1 MYADFRPSYTKLS
14 YFKTNFPTVPVLA
27 LTATAT
33 ARVQHDVVAQ
43 LGLRSC
49 LLFRSSFN
57 RSNLRYE
64 VRKKPKGVKTVEEMG
79 DLLLSKFS
87 TKLGTKRKLQC
98 GIIYCATIKK
108 CEDVAEQ
115 LENFLQS
122 RLGRGDG
129 RKRVKH
135 YHGKLSSEE
144 REQVQSEWTNGDVPV
159 IVATLAFGMGI
170 NKADVRFVIHFCVPK
185 SLEGYLQ
192 ESGRAGRDGLTA
204 HCIVY
209 YSRADVLTHKFMI
222 DKSREEAKSNFGGS
236 SSYETQYMNNIES
249 LNAMSAYCEETC
261 TCRRS
266 MLLQHFGEDFDV
278 KECRGSCDNCRM
290 NQKSQVVQQD
300 VTKPALLLIEVVRSS
315 SNSLSMS
322 LLTAVFRGA
331 STAAVKSRGLHQNSN
346 FGVGKSL
353 KIPIAKVESIVRKLI
368 NMVCHALVSIELYLI
383 SRVFTTHLMFQGI
396 LFEKTV
402 KPADYMA
409 ITAVLT
415 VNESKAA
422 LLQSGAARV
431 HLSERLTQKSNAT
444 GQPNQP
450 QSERRD
456 KEDLNTESSRP
467 KKRKVED
474 KQVAQ
479 KKNAGCVNLVSDDEI
494 EDPKVQVEEDNGE
507 PSPREQLM
515 LIMLPQLNNA
525 IRERLDA
532 KRAVFNTLVQS
543 KLSKE
548 APRSMEELEKLRVSG
563 VSAHMKQKY
572 GKYLVEAVIQVD
584 AFLGKTDLDKCP
596 LDSFKL
602 DVDALFGPR
611 IMTANQIPLTQSTP
625 ARMSELD
632 WGDSDDD
639 WEIMPSENQDVP
651 ENENGWKHIVR

>member
-331 STAAVKSRGLHQNSN
+331 STAAVKNRGLHQNSN

-368 NMVCHALVSIELYLI
+368 NMVCELVSIELYLI

-422 LLQSGAARV
+422 LLQSGAAKV

-494 EDPKVQVEEDNGE
+494 EDPKVQVEEGNGE

-584 AFLGKTDLDKCP
+584 AFLGKTDLDQCP

-651 ENENGWKHIVR
+651 ENDNGWKHIVR

>member
-1 MYADFRPSYTKLS
+1 
-14 YFKTNFPTVPVLA
+14 
-27 LTATAT
+27 
-33 ARVQHDVVAQ
+33 
-43 LGLRSC
+43 
-49 LLFRSSFN
+49 
-57 RSNLRYE
+57 
-64 VRKKPKGVKTVEEMG
+64 
-79 DLLLSKFS
+79 
-87 TKLGTKRKLQC
+87 
-98 GIIYCATIKK
+98 
-108 CEDVAEQ
+108 
-115 LENFLQS
+115 
-122 RLGRGDG
+122 
-129 RKRVKH
+129 
-135 YHGKLSSEE
+135 
-144 REQVQSEWTNGDVPV
+144 
-159 IVATLAFGMGI
+159 
-170 NKADVRFVIHFCVPK
+170 
-185 SLEGYLQ
+185 
-192 ESGRAGRDGLTA
+192 
-204 HCIVY
+204 
-209 YSRADVLTHKFMI
+209 
-222 DKSREEAKSNFGGS
+222 
-236 SSYETQYMNNIES
+236 
-249 LNAMSAYCEETC
+249 
-261 TCRRS
+261 
-266 MLLQHFGEDFDV
+266 
-278 KECRGSCDNCRM
+278 
-290 NQKSQVVQQD
+290 
-300 VTKPALLLIEVVRSS
+300 
-315 SNSLSMS
+315 
-322 LLTAVFRGA
+322 
-331 STAAVKSRGLHQNSN
+331 
-346 FGVGKSL
+346 
-353 KIPIAKVESIVRKLI
+353 
-368 NMVCHALVSIELYLI
+368 
-383 SRVFTTHLMFQGI
+383 MFQGI

-402 KPADYMA
+402 KPTDYMA

-422 LLQSGAARV
+422 LLQSGAAKV

>member
-1 MYADFRPSYTKLS
+1 
-14 YFKTNFPTVPVLA
+14 
-27 LTATAT
+27 
-33 ARVQHDVVAQ
+33 
-43 LGLRSC
+43 
-49 LLFRSSFN
+49 
-57 RSNLRYE
+57 LRYE

-108 CEDVAEQ
+108 CEDVAEH

-422 LLQSGAARV
+422 LLQSGAAKV

-456 KEDLNTESSRP
+456 KEDLDTESSRP

-548 APRSMEELEKLRVSG
+548 APRSVEELEKLRVSG

-651 ENENGWKHIVR
+651 ENDNGWKHIVR

>member
-431 HLSERLTQKSNAT
+431 HLSERLTQKSNAA